1 MIDRTVIIC
10 DHEGNIISQTELD
23 VDWITLRTERNQE
36 LDRTDWRFMS
46 DQTPSQ
52 EWIDY
57 RQFLRDLPENYPGD
71 LANDACD
78 ALEAYTKPE

>member
-52 EWIDY
+52 AWIDY
-57 RQFLRDLPENYPGD
+57 RAFLRELPQNFESPNDAADAWAAYTLPE
-71 LANDACD
+71 
-78 ALEAYTKPE
+78 